1 MENYNKFYING
12 KWVAPSGEE
21 SVPVVNP
28 CTEEV
33 ITHVAMGTEED
44 VNKAVIAARDAFP
57 SWSATSV
64 LERIA
69 LLTRISEIMTER
81 QKEIGDLIASE
92 MGMPSAWAGMVQAGL
107 PIAAFAS
114 FAEILKDY
122 QFETSQGSTQIIKE
136 AIGVCGF
143 ITPWNYPL
151 HQIVGKVAPA
161 LAAGC
166 TMVLKPS
173 QIAPL
178 NAFILAEILE
188 EVGVPKGVF
197 NLVCGA
203 GSKVGEAISSHPDI
217 DMVSITGSTQSGI
230 RVAKTGAETVK
241 RVTLELGGKSAN
253 ILLDDVDFQTA
264 VTKGV
269 YDSFLNSGQTCSGLM
284 RMLVPADKQSEVID
298 IAKEAVKGIVVGDSF
313 TDGVYM
319 GPVVDGGQ
327 QKSVRSYIQ
336 KGIDEGATL
345 IAGGTEQP
353 EGLDK
358 GFYVKPTIFADVTSD
373 MTIGREEIFGPVLS
387 IIPYKTEDEAV
398 EIANDSPYGLSG
410 AVWSADVERAKQ
422 VARKM
427 RTGQV
432 FINGAGFDINAPFG
446 GYKQSGNG
454 RERSSYGLDEFLE
467 IKAVMGYSNS

>member
-12 KWVAPSGEE
+12 EWVAPSGDE

-33 ITHVAMGTEED
+33 ITHVAMGSEED
-44 VNKAVIAARDAFP
+44 VNKAVIAARAAFP
-57 SWSATSV
+57 SWSGTSV
-64 LERIA
+64 SERIA
-69 LLTRISEIMTER
+69 LLTRISEVMTER

-92 MGMPSAWAGMVQAGL
+92 MGMPSAWSGMVQAGL

-114 FAEILKDY
+114 FAEILKEY
-122 QFETSQGSTQIIKE
+122 KFETSQGSTQIIKE

-203 GSKVGEAISSHPDI
+203 GSKVGEAISAHPDI

-284 RMLVPADKQSEVID
+284 RMLVPVDKQSEVID
-298 IAKEAVKGIVVGDSF
+298 IAKEAVKGIVIGDSF

-327 QKSVRSYIQ
+327 QESVRSYIQ

-353 EGLDK
+353 EGFDK

-373 MTIGREEIFGPVLS
+373 MTIAREEIFGPVLS

-422 VARKM
+422 VARKI

-454 RERSSYGLDEFLE
+454 RERSRYGLDEFLE
-467 IKAVMGYSNS
+467 IKAVMGFK